1 MMREGRLRA
10 GGKRLKRSLPSAL
23 VLGLLAVTASAD
35 STVLR
40 CGTLVDVERRQLVR
54 QQDILVDDGVIAA
67 VGSELAEPDG
77 ATVINL
83 GGHYCLPGLI
93 DAHTHLM
100 PGGSGLNSSSAEKTL
115 IALKNAQT
123 MLQHGYTTLRIP
135 GDGDIGYGSI
145 ALRDAIASGLFTGP
159 RMQVAPH
166 FLCPLGG
173 HCDRNALAADSGV
186 PTAAHVIAAGE
197 DAAREA
203 VRRELKYGADW
214 IKVHATG
221 GIMSTGDDPW
231 VQAFT
236 DTELAAFSD
245 ETHRHGKKITAHIH
259 GADAVKSA
267 VRAGFDSVEHGT
279 LMDDEAVEMMV
290 ESGTWLVPTV
300 YVLDYLVESTQS
312 RRITPEIM
320 AKARAVAKIRDV
332 SFRKAYE
339 AGVRMAVG
347 SDQVFPHRH
356 SAREFA
362 ALVRQ
367 GVTPMD
373 AIVMGTIN
381 GATLLGLED
390 EIGSVAVGKQ
400 ADIIAVP
407 GNPLEDISVLEKVEF
422 VMLGGRI
429 FRND

>member
-1 MMREGRLRA
+1 MKARDLPGGYSSLMRL
-10 GGKRLKRSLPSAL
+10 LPIAL
-23 VLGLLAVTASAD
+23 LLLAAGAAGDT
-35 STVLR
+35 TVLR
-40 CGTLVDVERRQLVR
+40 CGALVDVEREQLLQR
-54 QQDILVDDGVIAA
+54 QDILVADGVIAA
-67 VGSELAEPDG
+67 VGTGIAGPDG
-77 ATVINL
+77 ASVIDL
-83 GGHYCLPGLI
+83 SGHYCLPGLI

-100 PGGSGLNSSSAEKTL
+100 VGGPGLNSSSAEKTL
-115 IALKNAQT
+115 IGLRNAQT

-135 GDGDIGYGSI
+135 GDGDIGFGSI
-145 ALRDAIASGLFTGP
+145 ALRDAIARGLFTGP

-173 HCDRNALAADSGV
+173 HCDRNAIAPDSGV
-186 PTAAHVIAAGE
+186 PTAPHVIAAGE
-197 DAAREA
+197 DSAREA

-221 GIMSTGDDPW
+221 GIMSVGDDPR
-231 VQAFT
+231 VQSFT
-236 DTELAAFSD
+236 DAELAAFSD

-259 GADAVKSA
+259 GAGAVKSA

-279 LMDDEAVEMMV
+279 LMDEEAIEMMV

-300 YVLDYLVESTQS
+300 YVLDFIVGSGQS
-312 RRITPEIM
+312 RRMTPEIM
-320 AKARAVAKIRDV
+320 AKAREVAKVRDD
-332 SFRKAYE
+332 SFRKAYK
-339 AGVRMAVG
+339 AGVKMAVG
-347 SDQVFPHRH
+347 SDQVFSHRH

-362 ALVRQ
+362 ALVRL

-381 GATLLGLED
+381 GATLMDLED

-400 ADIIAVP
+400 ADIVAVP
-407 GNPLEDISVLEKVEF
+407 GNPLDDISVLEKVEF

-429 FRND
+429 IRQD

>member
-1 MMREGRLRA
+1 MRAKNSPGGYSSLMRL
-10 GGKRLKRSLPSAL
+10 LPIAL
-23 VLGLLAVTASAD
+23 LLGLLAAEATAD

-40 CGTLVDVERRQLVR
+40 CGNLIDVEREQLLR
-54 QQDILVDDGVIAA
+54 QQDILVADDVIAA
-67 VGSELAEPDG
+67 VGAGIAGPDG
-77 ATVINL
+77 ASVIDL
-83 GGHYCLPGLI
+83 SGHYCLPGLI

-100 PGGSGLNSSSAEKTL
+100 VGGSGLNSSSAAKTL
-115 IALKNAQT
+115 VALRNAQT

-135 GDGDIGYGSI
+135 GDSDVGFGSI
-145 ALRDAIASGLFTGP
+145 ALRDAIAGGLFTGP

-173 HCDRNALAADSGV
+173 HCDRNAIAPDSGV
-186 PTAAHVIAAGE
+186 PTAPHVVAAGE
-197 DAAREA
+197 DSAREA

-221 GIMSTGDDPW
+221 GIMSVGDDPRI
-231 VQAFT
+231 QSFT
-236 DTELAAFSD
+236 DAELAAFSD

-259 GADAVKSA
+259 GAGAVKSA
-267 VRAGFDSVEHGT
+267 VRAGFDSIEHGT
-279 LMDDEAVEMMV
+279 MMDEEAIEMMV

-300 YVLDYLVESTQS
+300 YVLDYIVGSGQS
-312 RRITPEIM
+312 RRMTPEIM
-320 AKARAVAKIRDV
+320 AKAREVAKVRDD
-332 SFRKAYE
+332 SFRKAYK
-339 AGVRMAVG
+339 AGVKMAVG
-347 SDQVFPHRH
+347 SDQIFSHRH

-381 GATLLGLED
+381 GATLMDLED
-390 EIGSVAVGKQ
+390 EIGSVAAGKQ
-400 ADIIAVP
+400 ADIVAVP
-407 GNPLEDISVLEKVEF
+407 GNPLDDISVLERVEF

-429 FRND
+429 IRRD

>member
-1 MMREGRLRA
+1 MNARIFPGGGNSLIRRL
-10 GGKRLKRSLPSAL
+10 PIAL
-23 VLGLLAVTASAD
+23 LLGLLATEATAD
-35 STVLR
+35 STLLR
-40 CGTLVDVERRQLVR
+40 CGGLIDVEREQRVQ
-54 QQDILVDDGVIAA
+54 QQDILVADGVIAA
-67 VGSELAEPDG
+67 VGSGIAEPDG
-77 ATVINL
+77 ASVIDL
-83 GGHYCLPGLI
+83 AGHYCLPGLI

-100 PGGSGLNSSSAEKTL
+100 FAGPGLNSSSAAKTL
-115 IALKNAQT
+115 VALKNAQT
-123 MLQHGYTTLRIP
+123 MLRHGFTTLRIP
-135 GDGDIGYGSI
+135 GDGDIGFGSI
-145 ALRDAIASGLFTGP
+145 ALRDAIARGLFTGP

-173 HCDRNALAADSGV
+173 HCDRNAIAPDSGV
-186 PTAAHVIAAGE
+186 PTAPNVVAAGE

-221 GIMSTGDDPW
+221 GIMSAGDDPRI
-231 VQAFT
+231 QSFT
-236 DTELAAFSD
+236 DAELAAFSD

-259 GADAVKSA
+259 GAGAVKSA

-279 LMDDEAVEMMV
+279 MMDEEAIEMMV
-290 ESGTWLVPTV
+290 ESETWLVPTV
-300 YVLDYLVESTQS
+300 YVLDYILGSTQS
-312 RRITPEIM
+312 RRMTPEIM
-320 AKARAVAKIRDV
+320 AKAREVAKIRDA

-373 AIVMGTIN
+373 AIVMGTLN
-381 GATLLGLED
+381 GATLMDLED
-390 EIGSVAVGKQ
+390 EVGSIAVGKQ

-407 GNPLEDISVLEKVEF
+407 GNPLDDISILESVEF

-429 FRND
+429 IRND

>member
-1 MMREGRLRA
+1 MKARDLPGGYSSPMRL
-10 GGKRLKRSLPSAL
+10 LPIAL
-23 VLGLLAVTASAD
+23 LLLAAEAAGDT
-35 STVLR
+35 TVLR
-40 CGTLVDVERRQLVR
+40 CGALVDVEREQLLQR
-54 QQDILVDDGVIAA
+54 QDIVVADGVIAA
-67 VGSELAEPDG
+67 VGTGIAGPDG
-77 ATVINL
+77 ASVIDL
-83 GGHYCLPGLI
+83 SGHYCLPGLI

-100 PGGSGLNSSSAEKTL
+100 VGGPGLNSSSAEKTL
-115 IALKNAQT
+115 IGLRNAQT

-135 GDGDIGYGSI
+135 GDGDIGFGSI
-145 ALRDAIASGLFTGP
+145 ALRDAIARGLFTGP

-173 HCDRNALAADSGV
+173 HCDRNAIAPDSGV
-186 PTAAHVIAAGE
+186 PTAPHVIAAGE
-197 DAAREA
+197 DSAREA

-221 GIMSTGDDPW
+221 GIMSVGDDPR
-231 VQAFT
+231 VQSFT
-236 DTELAAFSD
+236 DAELAAFSD

-259 GADAVKSA
+259 GAGAVKSA

-279 LMDDEAVEMMV
+279 LMDEEAIEMMV

-300 YVLDYLVESTQS
+300 YVLDFIVGSGQS
-312 RRITPEIM
+312 RRMTPEIM
-320 AKARAVAKIRDV
+320 AKAREVAKVRDD
-332 SFRKAYE
+332 SFRKAYK
-339 AGVRMAVG
+339 AGVKMAVG
-347 SDQVFPHRH
+347 SDQVFSHRH

-362 ALVRQ
+362 ALVRL

-381 GATLLGLED
+381 GATLMDLED

-400 ADIIAVP
+400 ADIVAVP
-407 GNPLEDISVLEKVEF
+407 GNPLDDISVLEKVEF

-429 FRND
+429 IRQD